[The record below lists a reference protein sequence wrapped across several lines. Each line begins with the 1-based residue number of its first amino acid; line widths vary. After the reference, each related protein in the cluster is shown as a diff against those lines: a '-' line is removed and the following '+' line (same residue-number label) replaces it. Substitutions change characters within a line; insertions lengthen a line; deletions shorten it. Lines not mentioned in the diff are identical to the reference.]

1 MSMEPYEGS
10 LSSLADTPFGYTL
23 SMIGGKWRLVIMYW
37 LVECETMRFN
47 ELKRKIGR
55 ITDKTLSRQLKD
67 LGFRISIDDFG
78 SGNNG
83 ETSLLDYHVDFVK
96 IDMEIVRDIDVAKD
110 HQDIARNLIVYAH
123 DRGIRVIAEGVET
136 EAELRALREL
146 GADYVQG
153 YLTGRPAPEPRD
165 VDDEVKRLIRSLND
179 AR

>member
-1 MSMEPYEGS
+1 M
-10 LSSLADTPFGYTL
+10 
-23 SMIGGKWRLVIMYW
+23 
-37 LVECETMRFN
+37 
-47 ELKRKIGR
+47 
-55 ITDKTLSRQLKD
+55 
-67 LGFRISIDDFG
+67 
-78 SGNNG
+78 
-83 ETSLLDYHVDFVK
+83 K